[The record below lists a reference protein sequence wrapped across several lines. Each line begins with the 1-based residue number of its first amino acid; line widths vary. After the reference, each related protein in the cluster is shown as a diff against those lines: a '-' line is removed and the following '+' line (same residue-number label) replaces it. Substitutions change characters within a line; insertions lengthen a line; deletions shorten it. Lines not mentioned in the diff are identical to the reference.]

1 MTDRSD
7 PNERLGEVLRD
18 GDRVGLRYERHLAH
32 PPERVWRAITE
43 SAELHHWM
51 PCDIVGERA
60 EGAEITLPF
69 WPEVRAA
76 HPEAVEAEQAGDL
89 RGRITTWDPPRV
101 FAWTWDTDALH
112 FELSPLG
119 SGTRLVFTTWIGETP
134 GLAST
139 AAGYH
144 VCFDQLV
151 GLVDHGRGGTVV
163 DGDPRA
169 LEATYEAHL
178 ASTPDATAAG

>member
-7 PNERLGEVLRD
+7 LNDHLGELLRD
-18 GDRVGLRYERHLAH
+18 GDRVGLRYERRLAH
-32 PPERVWRAITE
+32 PPERVWRAITD
-43 SAELHHWM
+43 SSELRHWL

-60 EGAEITLPF
+60 EGAAITLPF

-76 HPEAVEAEQAGDL
+76 HPEAEEAGDQ

-101 FAWTWDTDALH
+101 FAWTWGADALR
-112 FELSPLG
+112 FELLPEG
-119 SGTRLVFTTWIGETP
+119 PGTRLIFTTWIGETP

-144 VCFDQLV
+144 ACFDQLV

-169 LEATYEAHL
+169 LEPVYEAHL
-178 ASTPDATAAG
+178 ASATGA